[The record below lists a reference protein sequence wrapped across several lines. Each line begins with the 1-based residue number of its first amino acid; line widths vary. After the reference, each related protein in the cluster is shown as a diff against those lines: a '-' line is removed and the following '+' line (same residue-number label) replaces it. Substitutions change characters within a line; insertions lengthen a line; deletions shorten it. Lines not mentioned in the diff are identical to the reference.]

1 MIERFMDLEHIRDS
15 LEYSQTTKRI
25 VELRHQ
31 LGHQLNQEDRELLD
45 HLAGVYL
52 EQSQILIKEAFVS
65 GFCTA
70 AEMALEILRHKS
82 P

>member
-45 HLAGVYL
+45 HLALLKVDA
-52 EQSQILIKEAFVS
+52 SQMIQ
-65 GFCTA
+65 
-70 AEMALEILRHKS
+70 
-82 P
+82 